1 MTRLELTDK
10 QIKQLICAIDITEN
24 ALEELTDEDLARLGI
39 ELDKTELFAL
49 AVILEEINEKNE
61 LKGGNI

>member
-24 ALEELTDEDLARLGI
+24 ALEELTDKDLARLGI
-39 ELDKTELFAL
+39 ELDKPELFAL
-49 AVILEEINEKNE
+49 AVILEELDQKNE
-61 LKGGNI
+61 LKGGNS

>member
-1 MTRLELTDK
+1 MAKLELTDK

-49 AVILEEINEKNE
+49 AVILEEINQKNE

>member
-1 MTRLELTDK
+1 MNRILLTDK

-24 ALEELTDEDLARLGI
+24 ALEDLTDKDLDRLGI

-49 AVILEEINEKNE
+49 AVILEEINQKNE
-61 LKGGNI
+61 LKGGNV